1 MHIPLYQ
8 ALKAIKIS
16 DDQAAQVVSSLE
28 DYMAKKIEDAN
39 RALVAQLKA
48 QNWLIGFI
56 GTILAIVG
64 LAPVVA
70 KLF

>member
-16 DDQAAQVVSSLE
+16 DDQAAQVVRSFE
-28 DYMAKKIEDAN
+28 DYMAMKIEDAN

-56 GTILAIVG
+56 GSILAIVG
-64 LAPVVA
+64 LAPVIA